1 MKKIVLLPFFV
12 CMMSSGIIYAQKSN
26 IVKTSLTSPF
36 LRTFVL
42 AYERAVNENI
52 GTQLGFY
59 YTGAS
64 TFDTRFSGFA
74 ITPEF
79 RYYLS
84 EEKQAPNGAFI
95 APFFRYQNFSLEDE
109 SETPASATFTGIGG
123 GIVVGIQRIF
133 KETISLS
140 AFIGPS
146 YISPTVKYDDP
157 TTTQF
162 FDRGDGGFWARAG
175 VNIGIAF

>member
-1 MKKIVLLPFFV
+1 MKKIVLLTFIL
-12 CMMSSGIIYAQKSN
+12 CMISSGIIHAQKSN
-26 IVKTSLTSPF
+26 VLKTSLTSPF

-42 AYERAVNENI
+42 AYERAVNENV
-52 GTQLGFY
+52 GAQLGFY

-64 TFDTRFSGFA
+64 TLDVRFSGFA
-74 ITPEF
+74 LTPEF

-95 APFFRYQNFSLEDE
+95 APFFRYQSFTLEDQE
-109 SETPASATFTGIGG
+109 NIASANFTGIGG
-123 GIVVGIQRIF
+123 GLLIGIQRVF

-146 YISPTVKYDDP
+146 YISPSVEYNDP
-157 TTTQF
+157 GNEF
-162 FDRGDGGFWARAG
+162 FDKGSGGFWARAG